1 MRTNIESLIQSAG
14 LAGARAAQDFP
25 DGGTPLSIAVSCV
38 GRRLVL
44 GERTEEEIESVLEA
58 LPRGAGQ
65 VGFYSYGELSPRQRG
80 GYCDLHNQTMTVTL
94 FDEPETDCLD
104 SIRSS
109 HGSSRASASTRTPRR
124 RTEQWHGVLE
134 RVRAPTRKPSRIVTC
149 SSARRTSSSAEMAEL
164 YRALEDG

>member
-14 LAGARAAQDFP
+14 LAGARAAQEFP

-65 VGFYSYGELSPRQRG
+65 VGFYSYGELSPRHRG

-94 FDEPETDCLD
+94 FDE
-104 SIRSS
+104 
-109 HGSSRASASTRTPRR
+109 A
-124 RTEQWHGVLE
+124 
-134 RVRAPTRKPSRIVTC
+134 
-149 SSARRTSSSAEMAEL
+149 AE
-164 YRALEDG
+164 